1 MGIALALPTPQQ
13 QLPGDGAAARSAKS
27 VRPVKDRAWGRVSCF
42 PSPGPVHLPRDG
54 TTCRLSTGRFEPITG
69 WRLRRSGPRHAN
81 SPSDSLQSHFRTDYS
96 LPSFSLIFIFRSRI
110 LFARARSQMSGTLIV
125 QSCKASATQTVR
137 LCGVTVS
144 GKSLGY
150 QDVFLTQ
157 SHSFYIGSGSVW
169 RQAAKAMNPTKCKVF
184 CVCLAVR

>member
-1 MGIALALPTPQQ
+1 
-13 QLPGDGAAARSAKS
+13 
-27 VRPVKDRAWGRVSCF
+27 
-42 PSPGPVHLPRDG
+42 
-54 TTCRLSTGRFEPITG
+54 
-69 WRLRRSGPRHAN
+69 
-81 SPSDSLQSHFRTDYS
+81 
-96 LPSFSLIFIFRSRI
+96 
-110 LFARARSQMSGTLIV
+110 MSGTLIV

-157 SHSFYIGSGSVW
+157 SHSFYIGSGSVR
-169 RQAAKAMNPTKCKVF
+169 RQAAQAMNPTKCKVF